1 MSVIQKIR
9 EKYAK
14 WAVVAIALALVG
26 FILTDYL
33 STQGKTSGAGETVLG
48 KINGVEVDFISF
60 ETKVKAQEEQM
71 AAQGQEVGEAGRQ
84 RILEGIW
91 DQEIG
96 QVIMNEEFDK
106 LSLEIGKKEINDILF
121 GANPPQDLKQRF
133 SNEQGKYDAASAQ
146 SAINQMKKS
155 TKKGEKEQLNNY
167 IISLEQNRKMEKY
180 NALLTNSI
188 YQPKWRIEKQ
198 NTENSLVAKV
208 SYVSYPYAKIA
219 DSTIKISDEEI
230 NDYVEKNKDQ
240 YKQEENRSI
249 AYVMFNAAPT
259 TADSGAII
267 NQLSAL
273 KNEFLVSSD
282 VTSFMARYG
291 SAQQF
296 YDGYNGRSQIL
307 VPNKDNILGLATNDV
322 YGPYLDQ
329 ASFVLAKMIDSKNL
343 PDSVKARHILIQTT
357 NPQQGQKLLEDSTA
371 KKRIDSIALA
381 IKGGASFNE
390 LAIKFS
396 DDKGSGVVGGLLS
409 NPQNPQTNY
418 FNIGQMVKEFND
430 FCFEGKA
437 GEKQIVKTA
446 FGYHLVEI
454 LDQKNFQP
462 HFKIAYFSKQIVASD
477 ETHRL
482 ASNAASRFASDSRNQ
497 KTFEENFEKT
507 LKPQG
512 AQKFFSTNIKPNDYL
527 VEGVNAYGAS
537 RQLVREIYKAKKGD
551 VLQPQLIGNK
561 YIVAIVTETYD
572 KGTQEAA
579 MARVGVEPVLRNKK
593 KAEQI
598 IKNAGLLSGIEAAAT
613 KFEDSI
619 KIVEEIKFSGNSAL
633 GFEPKVV
640 GAIFNTQNSGKF
652 IGEAIIGVAGV
663 YVVSINSVS
672 TIPNAVANIEEQR
685 FVYQQQAKQM
695 AGYYNQPIQ
704 ILKKKAKIVDN
715 RKNFY

>member
-1 MSVIQKIR
+1 MSIIQKIR

-33 STQGKTSGAGETVLG
+33 STQGKTSSAGETVLG

-71 AAQGQEVGEAGRQ
+71 AAQGQEVGESGRQ
-84 RILEGIW
+84 GILEGIW

-133 SNEQGKYDAASAQ
+133 SNEQGQYDAASAQ

-180 NALLTNSI
+180 NALLINSI

-198 NTENSLVAKV
+198 NTENSLVAKI

-219 DSTIKISDEEI
+219 DSTIKIYDEEI

-240 YKQEENRSI
+240 YKQEESRSI

-259 TADSGAII
+259 TTDSGAIN

-273 KNEFLVSSD
+273 KKEFLVSSD
-282 VTSFMARYG
+282 VTSFVARYG

-296 YDGYNGRSQIL
+296 YDGYNGKSQIL
-307 VPNKDNILGLATNDV
+307 VPNKDNILALAKNDV

-329 ASFVLAKMIDSKNL
+329 ESFVLAKLIDSKNL

-381 IKGGASFNE
+381 INGGASFDA
-390 LAIKFS
+390 LAKKFS
-396 DDKGSGVVGGLLS
+396 DDKGSGELGGLLS

-454 LDQKNFQP
+454 LDQKSFQP
-462 HFKIAYFSKQIVASD
+462 HFKVAYFSKKIVASD

-482 ASNAASRFASDSRNQ
+482 ASSAATRFASDSRNQ

-507 LKPQG
+507 LSAQG
-512 AQKFFSTNIKPNDYL
+512 IQKFFSANIKPNDYL
-527 VEGVNAYGAS
+527 IEGVNAYGAS
-537 RQLVREIYKAKKGD
+537 RQLVREIYKAEKGD
-551 VLQPQLIGNK
+551 VLQPQLIGDK
-561 YIVAIVTETYD
+561 YIVAIVTETYEE
-572 KGTQEAA
+572 GAQGAT
-579 MARVGVEPVLRNKK
+579 MARVGVEPLLRNKK

-598 IKNAGLLSGIEAAAT
+598 IKNAGSLSGIEVAAT

-619 KIVEEIKFSGNSAL
+619 KTVEEIKFSGNSAL
-633 GFEPKVV
+633 GFEPKLV

-652 IGEAIIGVAGV
+652 IGEAISGIAGV
-663 YVVSINSVS
+663 YVVSVISVS

-685 FVYQQQAKQM
+685 SAYQQQAKQM